1 MSVGARIG
9 RGFMIKLYHAQLTRS
24 VRILWLL
31 EELGLPYE
39 LATVPFTPPTA
50 ATPFSQQTPFGKFP
64 TIEDGDLTM
73 FESGAILEYIL
84 ERYGQ
89 GRLAPAPGTP
99 ARGKYLQWVHFAE
112 ATMFPPL
119 GVIAFN
125 TLFKPEAERI
135 PAAVADARAM
145 AAATMRVLE
154 GALDGKAY
162 LLGAELSGADI
173 MMGYTLMSSKFLG
186 VLTDQYPNV
195 NAYFERLQT
204 RPGFQKALSA

>member
-1 MSVGARIG
+1 
-9 RGFMIKLYHAQLTRS
+9 MIKLYHAQLTRS

-39 LATVPFTPPTA
+39 LATVPFAPPSPS
-50 ATPFSQQTPFGKFP
+50 TPFSQQTPFGKFP

-73 FESGAILEYIL
+73 FESGAILEYVL

-89 GRLAPAPGTP
+89 DRLAPAPRTP
-99 ARGKYLQWVHFAE
+99 ARGTFLQWVHFAE

-145 AAATMRVLE
+145 GAATMAVLE
-154 GALDGKAY
+154 RALDGKAY
-162 LLGAELSGADI
+162 LLGTEFSGADI
-173 MMGYTLMSSKFLG
+173 MMGYTLMSAKLLG

-195 NAYFERLQT
+195 NAYFARLQA
-204 RPGFQKALSA
+204 RPGFQKALAA